1 MDAQEQEQSDSV
13 TIIYSRQQPEKSR
26 LSDSGLKHFKYMHN
40 LSRFL
45 EELHLQTEMRT
56 SEEECKDIYSAVTDM
71 VWEILHLVARINP
84 LYKVSKLLSVGSYA
98 EGTRLVHPS
107 EFDFVAEI
115 ELLSEESR
123 VRCKAECNNLGCVHM
138 VLQDQSLIKQLD
150 QIIYHP
156 QDTSDKFCSSECN
169 YISPTAFREDFWSYF
184 NAAATH
190 LMRNGA
196 KIDKNSGSLMFFS
209 DLPQHLD
216 LNSTGPNIETAMCWL
231 SFISGEQLGISVDV
245 TPVVSISNDIPE
257 SCGVD
262 MQMLHEV
269 TGDCYQMRVV
279 PTVNLECE
287 NADLNNFE
295 KMLCWRLSFSVM
307 ETGMVQRM
315 KDGHKKCL
323 RLLKYIKG
331 KHGDP
336 LKELEDLGMSGLI
349 EKGLCAIT
357 LNLIHH
363 LGDMNLLTT
372 YMMKMA
378 VLSHDLHCKEK
389 EENLGECMLSVVR
402 YLRSCA
408 EDSFLSNVFMPEKNS
423 WSRLSKRPGVGPALM
438 FPIIDK
444 LVKVFEEIADKE
456 HYNYKESFDNFSAV
470 QQELVDS
477 DGC

>member
-1 MDAQEQEQSDSV
+1 MDAQEEEKSDSV

-45 EELHLQTEMRT
+45 EELHLQTELRT

-98 EGTRLVHPS
+98 ERTRLVHPS

-115 ELLSEESR
+115 ELLSVESR
-123 VRCKAECNNLGCVHM
+123 VRCKAECNNLGCVHI

-150 QIIYHP
+150 RIIYHP
-156 QDTSDKFCSSECN
+156 QDTSDKFCSSECI
-169 YISPTAFREDFWSYF
+169 YISPTAFRKDFWSCF
-184 NAAATH
+184 NVATH
-190 LMRNGA
+190 LMNLMGNGA
-196 KIDKNSGSLMFFS
+196 KIDKNSGSLTLFS
-209 DLPQHLD
+209 DLPHLD
-216 LNSTGPNIETAMCWL
+216 LNLTGPNMTTVMCWMSSL
-231 SFISGEQLGISVDV
+231 SGEELGISVDV
-245 TPVVSISNDIPE
+245 TPVVTISNDIPQ

-269 TGDCYQMRVV
+269 TGGSYQMRVV
-279 PTVNLECE
+279 PTVNRECE
-287 NADLNNFE
+287 NGNRSNSE
-295 KMLCWRLSFSVM
+295 KKLCWRLSFSVM

-315 KDGHKKCL
+315 KDIHKKCL

-331 KHGDP
+331 KHGKP
-336 LKELEDLGMSGLI
+336 LKELESHELI
-349 EKGLCAIT
+349 EKGLCTKT
-357 LNLIHH
+357 LNLINY
-363 LGDMNLLTT
+363 LSDMNFLTT

-389 EENLGECMLSVVR
+389 DENLGECMLSVVG

-408 EDSFLSNVFMPEKNS
+408 EDSFLSNVFMPGKNS
-423 WSRLSKRPGVGPALM
+423 WSNLSKPPGVGPALM

-456 HYNYKESFDNFSAV
+456 DYNYKDSFDNFSAV

-477 DGC
+477 DRC

>member
-1 MDAQEQEQSDSV
+1 MDAQEQEKSDSV
-13 TIIYSRQQPEKSR
+13 TIIYSRQQPEKPRLSSSR
-26 LSDSGLKHFKYMHN
+26 LKRFKYMHN

-45 EELHLQTEMRT
+45 EELHQQTELRT

-71 VWEILHLVARINP
+71 VLEILHLVARIHP

-115 ELLSEESR
+115 ELLSVESR
-123 VRCKAECNNLGCVHM
+123 VGCKAECNNLGCVHI

-150 QIIYHP
+150 RIIYHP
-156 QDTSDKFCSSECN
+156 QDTSDKFYSSE
-169 YISPTAFREDFWSYF
+169 YIYITPAAFRQDFWSYF
-184 NAAATH
+184 DAAATH

-196 KIDKNSGSLMFFS
+196 NINKNSGSLTLFS
-209 DLPQHLD
+209 DLPDLT
-216 LNSTGPNIETAMCWL
+216 LNSTGPNIETAMCWMSSL
-231 SFISGEQLGISVDV
+231 SREQLGISVDV
-245 TPVVSISNDIPE
+245 TPVVTISNNIPE

-269 TGDCYQMRVV
+269 TGGSYQMRVV
-279 PTVNLECE
+279 PTVNPECE
-287 NADLNNFE
+287 NGNRNNSE
-295 KMLCWRLSFSVM
+295 KKLCWRLSFSVM

-315 KDGHKKCL
+315 KVSHKKCL
-323 RLLKYIKG
+323 RLLKHIIKEQ
-331 KHGDP
+331 HGDP
-336 LKELEDLGMSGLI
+336 LKELEDLGMSGMI

-357 LNLIHH
+357 LNLIQH
-363 LGDMNLLTT
+363 LADLNIFTT

-389 EENLGECMLSVVR
+389 EENLGECMLSIVG

-408 EDSFLSNVFMPEKNS
+408 EASFLSNVFIPGKTS
-423 WSRLSKRPGVGPALM
+423 WSRMRSPGVGPSPL
-438 FPIIDK
+438 FPSLDK
-444 LVKVFEEIADKE
+444 LVKVFEDIAAKE
-456 HYNYKESFDNFSAV
+456 DYNYKDSFDNFSAA

-477 DGC
+477 GC